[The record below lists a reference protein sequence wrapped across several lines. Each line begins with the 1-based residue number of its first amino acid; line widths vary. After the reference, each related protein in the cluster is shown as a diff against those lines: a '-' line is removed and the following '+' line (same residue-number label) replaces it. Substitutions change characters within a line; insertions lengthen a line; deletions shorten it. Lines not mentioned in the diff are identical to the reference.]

1 MVTEDAPG
9 MIGER
14 IAADYLRLKGYT
26 IIDRNYRYGHLEI
39 DLIAARRG
47 SLAFVEVKTRR
58 SASTGEAIEAVRRWK
73 VANMRKAARGF
84 LARRC
89 SPVPF
94 DEMRFD
100 LIAIDIDSALDTMLL
115 RHIKGI
121 A

>member
-1 MVTEDAPG
+1 

-14 IAADYLRLKGYT
+14 IAADFLRLQGYT

-47 SLAFVEVKTRR
+47 NLAFIEVKTRR
-58 SASTGEAIEAVRRWK
+58 SRRTGEAVEAVRRQK

-84 LARRC
+84 LTRRC
-89 SPVPF
+89 YPVPF

-100 LIAIDIDSALDTMLL
+100 LIAIDIDSALDTLVL

-121 A
+121 V